1 MIVWYRNSFLASI
14 VSIFGC
20 FLGMLAAMLLVG
32 GIFLGGIVLAAI
44 AVGLIALGKQ
54 ISVNKEFEEW
64 WKQVKKNNLEAAI
77 RRSRDAAVD
86 VYNLNPEKR
95 TLEKIRQLNPEAAR
109 YIENGCKE
117 PAPKPQPAPA
127 PKPALQSQQVSA
139 AQPQRMQVPAAAV
152 QSAAPQKEN
161 VGEQLDQIMAEVT
174 ANLRGKDDLNI
185 YWDCAK
191 RADSLYERNREH
203 GATKEHLSALY
214 FLITTR
220 ALALHK
226 DSFVEIRRLFAA
238 VQRGLNLDDKRDPI
252 KLDIYAYMLKRY
264 AVEGALIASREKD
277 RNEMQTA
284 YHWMDIAAAYT
295 IVGADDTLKQAV
307 LYNDALNTC
316 RAWLCFWMANS
327 YFQQVPK
334 NQNLAELYIEE
345 SLRYCPAIPSRNC
358 DLNPKDPDQTVVMR
372 REQVEQMRAIIC
384 G

>member
-14 VSIFGC
+14 VSILGC
-20 FLGMLAAMLLVG
+20 VLGMLAAMLLVG
-32 GIFLGGIVLAAI
+32 SIFLGGIVLAAI

-54 ISVNKEFEEW
+54 ISVNKEFEAW
-64 WKQVKKNNLEAAI
+64 WKQVRKNNLEPAI
-77 RRSRDAAVD
+77 RSSRDAAVD

-117 PAPKPQPAPA
+117 PAPQP
-127 PKPALQSQQVSA
+127 QQVRA
-139 AQPQRMQVPAAAV
+139 AQPQQMQVPTAAV
-152 QSAAPQKEN
+152 QSAAPQKET

-191 RADSLYERNREH
+191 RADALYERDREH
-203 GATKEHLSALY
+203 GTVKEHLSALY

-220 ALALHK
+220 AIALHK
-226 DSFVEIRRLFAA
+226 DSFAEIERLFAA

-277 RNEMQTA
+277 RKEMQTA
-284 YHWMDIAAAYT
+284 YHWMDIAAAYM
-295 IVGADDTLKQAV
+295 IVGADDTLSQAV

-334 NQNLAELYIEE
+334 NQNLAKSYIEE